1 MNTEAIDRL
10 GQALGQ
16 SALRT
21 LVKLCPEVRTAP
33 EERLEAACAAMRA
46 KAKDA
51 VDELLADARDAPWLA
66 EMAFA
71 SAVLSI
77 AQAGI
82 AALRKPAA
90 ESKTD

>member
-21 LVKLCPEVRTAP
+21 LVKLCPEVRTAS
-33 EERLEAACAAMRA
+33 EDRLEAACAAMRA
-46 KAKDA
+46 SAKDA
-51 VDELLADARDAPWLA
+51 VDELLADAKAAPWLA

-82 AALRKPAA
+82 EVLRNPAA
-90 ESKTD
+90 ESKND

>member
-1 MNTEAIDRL
+1 MNTESIDRL

-21 LVKLCPEVRTAP
+21 LVKLCPEVRTVS

-46 KAKDA
+46 QAKDA
-51 VDELLADARDAPWLA
+51 VDELLADTKAAPWLA

-77 AQAGI
+77 AQAGVQV
-82 AALRKPAA
+82 LRNPAA
-90 ESKTD
+90 ESKND